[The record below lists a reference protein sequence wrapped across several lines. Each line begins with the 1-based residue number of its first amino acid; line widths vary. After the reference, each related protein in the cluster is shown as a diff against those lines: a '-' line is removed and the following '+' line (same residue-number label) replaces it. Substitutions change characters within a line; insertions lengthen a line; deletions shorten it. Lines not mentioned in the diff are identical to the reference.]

1 MARGFKESETIEF
14 KKSTAEVKVAVV
26 SIAAMLNKNGRG
38 EVYFGIDDNGKIL
51 GQTIGRTTL
60 KDVTQAVV
68 DNTEP
73 KIYPKV
79 EVRQIEKKRLHCCGG
94 SRHRRP
100 GDGPVAISKRWNR
113 RMVEGSDEKT
123 EKRITVCYEEFY

>member
-1 MARGFKESETIEF
+1 MITSVKESETIEF

-26 SIAAMLNKNGRG
+26 SLAAMLNKHGRG
-38 EVYFGIDDNGKIL
+38 EVYFGVDDHGKVL
-51 GQTIGRTTL
+51 GLTVGRTTI

-79 EVRQIEKKRLHCCGG
+79 EARKIEGKDCVVVEARAKEGPYFAYGRAYI
-94 SRHRRP
+94 RV
-100 GDGPVAISKRWNR
+100 GDHESAGN
-113 RMVEGSDEKT
+113 
-123 EKRITVCYEEFY
+123 